1 MSESKVTSKGQ
12 ITIPKVVREQLNLET
27 GDRVYF
33 DVRDDGSV
41 LMIARNRPIENLFGR
56 LKHKVKL
63 KRPLPIEEMN
73 PASLEYEDMGD
84 RG

>member
-12 ITIPKVVREQLNLET
+12 ITIPKMVREQLNLEA

-41 LMIARNRPIENLFGR
+41 LMIARNGPIENLFGR
-56 LKHKVKL
+56 L
-63 KRPLPIEEMN
+63 
-73 PASLEYEDMGD
+73 
-84 RG
+84 